1 MEKIVL
7 WDMKKDIGYVDE
19 CDLKIAQI
27 VGECK

>member
-27 VGECK
+27 VWGI